1 MERNVANPED
11 TSANPTS
18 TASKPT
24 TRKQIV
30 EDVPETE
37 DDILERM
44 VVLSKPAEAKKAA
57 I

>member
-1 MERNVANPED
+1 MANPND
-11 TSANPTS
+11 ATAKPTS
-18 TASKPT
+18 TANKPT
-24 TRKQIV
+24 TRKQTV

-44 VVLSKPAEAKKAA
+44 IVLSKPAEAKKAA

>member
-1 MERNVANPED
+1 MEGNVANPND
-11 TSANPTS
+11 AAAKSISN
-18 TASKPT
+18 ASKPT
-24 TRKQIV
+24 TRKQTV